1 MKQESALQQSAEV
14 AAWAQAVT
22 RQIMGIGQELT
33 YAKERVALLDE
44 APKSNGSI
52 APQPVSAGPRTPTK
66 SLKAAPAA
74 AFSIGSPDA
83 CCAHICRLGS
93 MPQGHS

>member
-1 MKQESALQQSAEV
+1 MIISGKTSGCGPCIAEGGHSSRAKQEPALQQSAEV

-44 APKSNGSI
+44 APRSNGSI
-52 APQPVSAGPRTPTK
+52 APQPVSAG
-66 SLKAAPAA
+66 
-74 AFSIGSPDA
+74 
-83 CCAHICRLGS
+83 
-93 MPQGHS
+93 Q

>member
-1 MKQESALQQSAEV
+1 MQQSAEV

-52 APQPVSAGPRTPTK
+52 APQPVSAVYTPRSPQSCSGC
-66 SLKAAPAA
+66 SLLPACT
-74 AFSIGSPDA
+74 FNPH
-83 CCAHICRLGS
+83 CLCL
-93 MPQGHS
+93 